1 MGALKDRA
9 TVDRINP
16 LTLLAAIDRHLAAL
30 RGAKMP
36 RLVYAR
42 PTMRTMQAIRVKVLL
57 DPFETA
63 CRIEQREHG
72 KVHTSSILRSLHF
85 S

>member
-16 LTLLAAIDRHLAAL
+16 LTLRAAIDRHFAAL
-30 RGAKMP
+30 RCAKMP

-42 PTMRTMQAIRVKVLL
+42 PTMGAIQTIRMKVLL
-57 DPFETA
+57 EPFETT

-72 KVHTSSILRSLHF
+72 KVHASSILRSLHF
-85 S
+85 C